1 MTAHWGIED
10 PARVAGDG
18 QRDAFVTALRYLRRR
33 IELFLAL
40 PLEFVDRMALKNKLL
55 EIGRQSGASEA
66 AREKT

>member
-10 PARVAGDG
+10 PAAVEGEG

-40 PLEFVDRMALKNKLL
+40 PISSLEKNALKGTLVS
-55 EIGRQSGASEA
+55 IGNEDGASS
-66 AREKT
+66 